1 MRLIDADEI
10 DFNKAFGSKSGFAK
24 DMRKAA
30 QMLVDKQPTA
40 FDINTVMEHLKKELE
55 LADDEKSRCIKENPT
70 QFDEAKGYARGIA
83 TATDA
88 KADGIFMRV
97 CWMKKLNPR

>member
-40 FDINTVMEHLKKELE
+40 FDINTVMEH
-55 LADDEKSRCIKENPT
+55 
-70 QFDEAKGYARGIA
+70 
-83 TATDA
+83 
-88 KADGIFMRV
+88 
-97 CWMKKLNPR
+97 